1 VKIISPRNHFLFTPL
16 LPSTA
21 VGTLEFRAIQEPVRK
36 VSNTHYY
43 QAKVNNINFE
53 NGIIHCK
60 DSFEKAHEFDVL
72 YDALILAPGSETNTF
87 GVKGVVDDDN
97 HVYFLKQ
104 LSHSRK
110 IRDRVI
116 ECFERASSPGVLN
129 NKEKEQLLTFVIV
142 GGGPTSIEFTS
153 ELYDFI
159 KKDVSICYPELLQYI
174 KVIVVEASHYIL
186 GNFHSSL
193 ISYTQSLFN
202 ERKIDILTDI
212 AVKEINN
219 DIALLS
225 NGDQLPFGLMIWGT
239 GVKMVPLV
247 EKLGTPTKKNNN
259 INENIGKFNNG
270 RIKIDSKLRILDK
283 NGIKLES
290 IDNNNKIPAVFVL
303 GDCSGNIDKPLP
315 MLAQVASQQ
324 AIYLTKQLNN
334 HGITKTWNSMD
345 DKVIPPFSYTHLG
358 SMASVGSW
366 KGILDTSHIGT
377 DNQDIN
383 GPKVSGFLAFVLWR
397 AAYWTKQVSITN
409 KILILM

>member
-1 VKIISPRNHFLFTPL
+1 M
-16 LPSTA
+16 
-21 VGTLEFRAIQEPVRK
+21 
-36 VSNTHYY
+36 
-43 QAKVNNINFE
+43 NNINFE
-53 NGIIHCK
+53 NGVLNCK
-60 DSFEKAHEFDVL
+60 DSFEKAHEFDVK

-87 GVKGVVDDDN
+87 DVKGVVGDDN

-116 ECFERASSPGVLN
+116 ECFERASSPGVIN
-129 NKEKEQLLTFVIV
+129 NKERNQLLTFVIV

-159 KKDVSICYPELLQYI
+159 KKDVSVCYPELLQHI
-174 KVIVVEASHYIL
+174 KVIVVEASHHIL
-186 GNFHSSL
+186 GSFHSSL

-212 AVKEINN
+212 TVKEINN
-219 DIALLS
+219 DVALLS
-225 NGDQLPFGLMIWGT
+225 DGKELPFGLMIWGT
-239 GVKMVPLV
+239 GVKMVPLIQQ
-247 EKLGTPTKKNNN
+247 LGTSTVENKSL
-259 INENIGKFNNG
+259 NENIGKFING

-283 NGIKLES
+283 NGLKLES
-290 IDNNNKIPAVFVL
+290 NNINNKIPAVFVL
-303 GDCSGNIDKPLP
+303 GDCCGNIDKPLP

-324 AIYLTKQLNN
+324 AIYISKQLNK
-334 HGITKTWNSMD
+334 HGILKTWNDID
-345 DKVIPPFSYTHLG
+345 DIPPFSYTHLG

-377 DNQDIN
+377 DDKHEIN
-383 GPKVSGFLAFVLWR
+383 GPKVSGFLAFILWR
-397 AAYWTKQVSITN
+397 MAYWTKQVSITN